1 MTKLKINYEKQART
15 DGSKIGQGASD
26 SWLWFKTRS
35 ALATT
40 DDLRDSTI
48 NFDVEN
54 SVVTFKGTVAGKA
67 QKEKAVEI
75 AKNID
80 GVKQVRD
87 LLKIQLNNSLNV
99 KE

>member
-1 MTKLKINYEKQART
+1 MTKLKINCEEQART
-15 DGSKIGQGASD
+15 DGSKIGQGVDD
-26 SWLWFKTRS
+26 SWIWAKTRA
-35 ALATT
+35 ALATAG
-40 DDLRDSTI
+40 DLRDSTI

-54 SVVTFKGTVAGKA
+54 SVITLKGTVSSKA
-67 QKEKAVEI
+67 QKEKAAEI